1 MSSHERLLSPIT
13 LGAWRLRNRIAMAPM
28 TRSRAGAG
36 GVPTTLNARYYA
48 QRAGAGL
55 IVAEATQ
62 ISPEAQGYPRT
73 PGIYAPEQI
82 RGWRAVTDAVHE
94 RGGTI
99 LLQLWHVGRCTHPE
113 NRQPGTRGV
122 APSAIA
128 APGRIFTPGGLQ
140 PMPVPVALDRAGIDD
155 IVAGYAQ
162 AAANA
167 ITAGFDGVELHAA
180 NGYLVD
186 QFLHSSSNLR
196 TDEYGGSIANR
207 CRLLREVTVSLADR
221 IGADRVGVRLS
232 PFGVFNGAVDDDPA
246 SLFAA
251 AIEGLNSL
259 GIAYLHVINVEV
271 SGDRAATGASVDAV
285 AFSRRHWKG
294 SLIAAGGYTPD
305 SAEAA
310 LMSGKADLVAFGRPF
325 IANPDLVE
333 RIRSG
338 RAWAEPQR
346 ATFYTEGEAGYT
358 DYPVADPLVEI

>member
-1 MSSHERLLSPIT
+1 MSGHGRLLSPIG
-13 LGAWRLRNRIAMAPM
+13 LGRWRLHNRIAMAPM

-36 GVPTTLNARYYA
+36 GVPTALNARYYA

-55 IVAEATQ
+55 IVAEAAQ

-73 PGIYAPEQI
+73 PGIHAPEQI

-113 NRQPGTRGV
+113 NRAPGTRGV

-128 APGRIFTPGGLQ
+128 APGRIFTPTGLQ
-140 PMPVPVALDRAGIDD
+140 PMPVPIALDRAGIGD
-155 IVAGYAQ
+155 IVAGYGQ

-167 ITAGFDGVELHAA
+167 IEAGFDGVELHAA

-207 CRLLREVTVSLADR
+207 CRLLREATAGLADR

-251 AIEGLNSL
+251 AIEGLGSL

-271 SGDRAATGASVDAV
+271 SGDRAVKGASVDAV
-285 AFSRRHWKG
+285 AFSRKHWKG
-294 SLIAAGGYTPD
+294 SLIAAGGYTAD

-310 LMSGKADLVAFGRPF
+310 LTSGTADLVAFGRPF

-333 RIRSG
+333 RIRSD

-358 DYPVADPLVEI
+358 DYPVSDPLVEI